1 MLRPGASAPAV
12 LHAPVLPLLFLLLLD
27 TTCSSPHPGPHP
39 TVRNATLAVRDVW
52 FEGPPEASF
61 RAAIFWVTFDEP
73 MAVRRLHPRR
83 PASYPHNNST
93 GNGTAEPIAASPVDP
108 AGGGVAAAAAAAAAA
123 VSSSSSSSSAELF
136 GLTRLLCG
144 RNIFESHPSAAQ
156 GVHPRD
162 RGGSLLPGFLVPLR
176 RFNATTAAGIVR
188 GDSPSDE
195 DGAYPLVQIP
205 LAMDGAAPTTAEYG
219 ALLVLRGTVGDP
231 MAPLVDVHHSLSEAD
246 VDVMRS
252 CTLRFLPSQ
261 EQSYLP
267 YGASSFRRLFLSLR
281 VVDAV
286 RGPGGSAVGV
296 CSRVS
301 RGLGLAL
308 SGYDVLVYRSTS
320 CFGSEPPST
329 PLPHVQ
335 A

>member
-1 MLRPGASAPAV
+1 
-12 LHAPVLPLLFLLLLD
+12 
-27 TTCSSPHPGPHP
+27 
-39 TVRNATLAVRDVW
+39 VRDVW

-61 RAAIFWVTFDEP
+61 RAAVFWVTFDEP

-83 PASYPHNNST
+83 PASHPHNNST
-93 GNGTAEPIAASPVDP
+93 SDGAAEAIASSPVDP

-123 VSSSSSSSSAELF
+123 VSSSSSSSAELF

-176 RFNATTAAGIVR
+176 RFNATTAAGIGR

-231 MAPLVDVHHSLSEAD
+231 MAPLVNVRHSLSEVD
-246 VDVMRS
+246 VDVIRS

-267 YGASSFRRLFLSLR
+267 YGASPFTGNCFCLYALLMQSE
-281 VVDAV
+281 
-286 RGPGGSAVGV
+286 GSSVGV
-296 CSRVS
+296 CCRVS
-301 RGLGLAL
+301 RSSVLTL
-308 SGYDVLVYRSTS
+308 SPMY
-320 CFGSEPPST
+320 
-329 PLPHVQ
+329 
-335 A
+335 